1 MSDVPVSQ
9 SDVESLG
16 DKIGGLESQLSD
28 KEKALL
34 LGVIAVA
41 SDSITSGSSSLV
53 SRREGGGD
61 TSIKVDVEGPLPPLR
76 EQFVSV
82 FTPGAVTEAGGA
94 AAVKVKGTAGIEI
107 SN

>member
-1 MSDVPVSQ
+1 MPDVQVSQ
-9 SDVESLG
+9 NDVQSLG

-41 SDSITSGSSSLV
+41 SDSISSGSSSVV
-53 SRREGGGD
+53 SREGGQDSPIADGY
-61 TSIKVDVEGPLPPLR
+61 EGELPPLR
-76 EQFVSV
+76 DQFVSA
-82 FTPGAVTEAGGA
+82 FTPGAAGDAGGA
-94 AAVKVKGTAGIEI
+94 AAVKVEGSVTIKV